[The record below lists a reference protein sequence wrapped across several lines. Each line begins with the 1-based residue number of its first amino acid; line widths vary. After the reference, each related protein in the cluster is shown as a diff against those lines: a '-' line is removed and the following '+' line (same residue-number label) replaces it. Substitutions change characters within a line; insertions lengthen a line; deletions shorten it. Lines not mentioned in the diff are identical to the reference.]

1 MRTMTQRRRVTA
13 QLLKAVAAV
22 FVLAMAAHSAGLV
35 YYNRHEFPTAT
46 IGATY
51 EPPNGRGE
59 MPITQVV
66 AQGPAERAGLRAG
79 DRIRTVNGQPLV
91 TAYPLWNAID
101 RGRPGDRVALAV
113 LQPNGSEVHDA
124 ALELEA
130 PVIPFDTAVAPI
142 TAVRLAALNIL
153 AFYPVPF
160 LIVVAIVLTQRY
172 HDRHAWL
179 LAVLFASF
187 SAGTRPLD
195 LEPVIHPLLRKPLI
209 TYSLFWALV
218 PQGALNCFFATF
230 PERTPLDR
238 RLPWLKV
245 VLLGVPLVVGAVLA
259 TVTLFRV
266 ETPAYL
272 RPGGLRPPAL
282 MAIGVHAAMGY
293 GLGLGSLAWNAFR
306 GRPETKRRTRV
317 MLWGTAGAILPVV
330 IVGSISAGAGI
341 EFIEFP
347 FWVWV
352 GSILALFLL
361 PLSFA
366 YAVVK
371 HQVMEIPVLLR
382 RSARYVVV
390 RHAIITVGVVIGF
403 ALTFAFAAIFSRV
416 FPDDPRTGVSEMEL
430 RVLSGVAG
438 ALFGVLTAVA
448 TRKGLS
454 RITRRVDRSFFREE
468 YDARQLLQ
476 DLARRTRGASDR
488 QQLAALLERSLGDA
502 LHPSTILV
510 LLRTEAG
517 GLEPVVAPDRSDRPS
532 VDATEIARAADIRSG
547 VITIRSGELPAPLA
561 SLAAVHPELLA
572 AMLGHDEQLEGLIV
586 LGSRLSDEPYSRE
599 DRELVASV
607 AAQAGIALQSLRLAG
622 VIADRIEAE
631 RRAVHELEI
640 ARAVQAKLL
649 PQHVPALASLDY
661 AGICIQARQVGGDYY
676 DFLSLGPDRL
686 GLVLADISGKGISAA
701 LLMASLQA
709 SLRSHYNW
717 TPEDLP
723 QILRAVNRTFFD
735 STETSRYATLFVGIY
750 DEGAARLR
758 YANCGHPPPVLLGA
772 DGSVQHLNPTAGV
785 IGLFEEW
792 KCDVREIEL
801 GRGKTLVLF
810 SDGVVEAFDAHGN
823 EFGEERLV
831 DLLRAGTASRLPAD
845 LLVQSVVTAVQRHS
859 GPEPS
864 DDFTLI
870 VVRGLGVPSSQG
882 TSADREPVF
891 SSTRSAPSIS
901 FGPAARLRTLAEM
914 APYQS
919 TWQGRTKPHW
929 RANARLAANY
939 GSPEG
944 KDAAE
949 DRQAQTQRPLSHS
962 AALRRPAIGN

>member
-1 MRTMTQRRRVTA
+1 
-13 QLLKAVAAV
+13 
-22 FVLAMAAHSAGLV
+22 
-35 YYNRHEFPTAT
+35 
-46 IGATY
+46 
-51 EPPNGRGE
+51 
-59 MPITQVV
+59 
-66 AQGPAERAGLRAG
+66 
-79 DRIRTVNGQPLV
+79 
-91 TAYPLWNAID
+91 
-101 RGRPGDRVALAV
+101 
-113 LQPNGSEVHDA
+113 
-124 ALELEA
+124 
-130 PVIPFDTAVAPI
+130 
-142 TAVRLAALNIL
+142 
-153 AFYPVPF
+153 
-160 LIVVAIVLTQRY
+160 
-172 HDRHAWL
+172 
-179 LAVLFASF
+179 
-187 SAGTRPLD
+187 
-195 LEPVIHPLLRKPLI
+195 
-209 TYSLFWALV
+209 
-218 PQGALNCFFATF
+218 
-230 PERTPLDR
+230 
-238 RLPWLKV
+238 
-245 VLLGVPLVVGAVLA
+245 
-259 TVTLFRV
+259 V

-282 MAIGVHAAMGY
+282 TWVTLAIGVHSVMGY

-330 IVGSISAGAGI
+330 ILGSISTGAGI

-352 GSILALFLL
+352 GSLMALFLL

-382 RSARYVVV
+382 RSARYVAV

-454 RITRRVDRSFFREE
+454 RITRRVDRLFFREE

-488 QQLAALLERSLGDA
+488 QQLAELLERSLGDA

-510 LLRTEAG
+510 LLRTEADR
-517 GLEPVVAPDRSDRPS
+517 LEPVVAPNRSDGPS
-532 VDATEIARAADIRSG
+532 VDATEIERAADIRSG
-547 VITIRSGELPAPLA
+547 VVTIRSGELPAPLA
-561 SLAAVHPELLA
+561 SLAAAHPELLA
-572 AMLGHDEQLEGLIV
+572 AMQGHDEQLEGLIV

-607 AAQAGIALQSLRLAG
+607 AAQAGIALQGLRLAR

-640 ARAVQAKLL
+640 AREVQAKLL

-676 DFLSLGPDRL
+676 DFLKLGPDRL

-717 TPEDLP
+717 TPGDLP

-772 DGSVQHLNPTAGV
+772 DGSVQHLNTTAGV

-792 KCDVREIEL
+792 KCDIREIEL
-801 GRGKTLVLF
+801 GRGDTLVLF

-831 DLLRAGTASRLPAD
+831 DLLRAGAASRLPAD

-882 TSADREPVF
+882 TSAGREHVF
-891 SSTRSAPSIS
+891 SRTRSAPSIS
-901 FGPAARLRTLAEM
+901 
-914 APYQS
+914 
-919 TWQGRTKPHW
+919 
-929 RANARLAANY
+929 
-939 GSPEG
+939 
-944 KDAAE
+944 
-949 DRQAQTQRPLSHS
+949 SHS
-962 AALRRPAIGN
+962 

>member
-1 MRTMTQRRRVTA
+1 M
-13 QLLKAVAAV
+13 
-22 FVLAMAAHSAGLV
+22 
-35 YYNRHEFPTAT
+35 
-46 IGATY
+46 
-51 EPPNGRGE
+51 
-59 MPITQVV
+59 
-66 AQGPAERAGLRAG
+66 
-79 DRIRTVNGQPLV
+79 
-91 TAYPLWNAID
+91 
-101 RGRPGDRVALAV
+101 
-113 LQPNGSEVHDA
+113 
-124 ALELEA
+124 
-130 PVIPFDTAVAPI
+130 
-142 TAVRLAALNIL
+142 
-153 AFYPVPF
+153 
-160 LIVVAIVLTQRY
+160 
-172 HDRHAWL
+172 
-179 LAVLFASF
+179 
-187 SAGTRPLD
+187 
-195 LEPVIHPLLRKPLI
+195 IHPLLRKPLI
-209 TYSLFWALV
+209 TYSLLWAFV
-218 PQGALNCFFATF
+218 PQAALYCFFATF

-245 VLLGVPLVVGAVLA
+245 VLLGVAIVVGAVLA
-259 TVTLFRV
+259 TVTLFSG

-282 MAIGVHAAMGY
+282 TWVTLAIGVHSVMGY

-330 IVGSISAGAGI
+330 ILGSISAGAGI

-352 GSILALFLL
+352 GSLMALFLL
-361 PLSFA
+361 PLSFV

-488 QQLAALLERSLGDA
+488 QQLAELLERSLGDA

-517 GLEPVVAPDRSDRPS
+517 RLEPVVAPDRSDRPS
-532 VDATEIARAADIRSG
+532 VDATEIERAADIRSG
-547 VITIRSGELPAPLA
+547 VVTIRSGELPAPLA

-572 AMLGHDEQLEGLIV
+572 AMQGHDEQLEGLIV

-607 AAQAGIALQSLRLAG
+607 AAQAGIALQSLRLAR

-640 ARAVQAKLL
+640 AREVQAKLL
-649 PQHVPALASLDY
+649 PQHVPAFASLDY

-676 DFLSLGPDRL
+676 DFLNLGPDRL

-772 DGSVQHLNPTAGV
+772 DGSVQHLNTTAGV

-792 KCDVREIEL
+792 KCDIREIEL
-801 GRGKTLVLF
+801 GRGDTLVLF

-882 TSADREPVF
+882 TSTDREHVF
-891 SSTRSAPSIS
+891 RRTRSAPSIS
-901 FGPAARLRTLAEM
+901 S
-914 APYQS
+914 YS
-919 TWQGRTKPHW
+919 
-929 RANARLAANY
+929 
-939 GSPEG
+939 
-944 KDAAE
+944 
-949 DRQAQTQRPLSHS
+949 
-962 AALRRPAIGN
+962 

>member
-1 MRTMTQRRRVTA
+1 MRVPA
-13 QLLKAVAAV
+13 ELLKAVAAV
-22 FVLAMAAHSAGLV
+22 FVLAMTAHSAGII
-35 YYNRHEFPTAT
+35 YYNRHSFPTAT

-51 EPPNGRGE
+51 APPNGRGE

-101 RGRPGDRVALAV
+101 RGRPGDTVALAV

-124 ALELEA
+124 ALQLEA

-153 AFYPVPF
+153 SFYPVPF

-209 TYSLFWALV
+209 AYSLFWAFV
-218 PQGALNCFFATF
+218 PQGALYCFFATF

-245 VLLGVPLVVGAVLA
+245 VLLGVPIVVGTVLA
-259 TVTLFRV
+259 TVTLFSA

-282 MAIGVHAAMGY
+282 TWVTFAIGVHSVVGY

-330 IVGSISAGAGI
+330 ILGSISAGAGI

-352 GSILALFLL
+352 GSLMALFLL

-382 RSARYVVV
+382 RSARYLVV

-476 DLARRTRGASDR
+476 DLARRTRGVSDR
-488 QQLAALLERSLGDA
+488 QQLAELLERSLGDA

-517 GLEPVVAPDRSDRPS
+517 RLEPVVAPDRSDGPS
-532 VDATEIARAADIRSG
+532 VDATEIERAADIRSG
-547 VITIRSGELPAPLA
+547 VVTIRSGELPAPLA

-572 AMLGHDEQLEGLIV
+572 AMQGHDEQLEGLIV
-586 LGSRLSDEPYSRE
+586 LGTRLSDEPYGRE

-607 AAQAGIALQSLRLAG
+607 AAQAGIALQSLRLAR

-640 ARAVQAKLL
+640 AREVQAKLL
-649 PQHVPALASLDY
+649 PQHLPALASLDY

-676 DFLSLGPDRL
+676 DFLKLGPDRL

-750 DEGAARLR
+750 DEGTARLR

-785 IGLFEEW
+785 IGLFEDW
-792 KCDVREIEL
+792 KCDIREIEL
-801 GRGKTLVLF
+801 GRGDMLVLF

-831 DLLRAGTASRLPAD
+831 NLLRAGIASRLPAD

-870 VVRGLGVPSSQG
+870 VVRGLGVPASQG
-882 TSADREPVF
+882 TSADREHVF
-891 SSTRSAPSIS
+891 SPRSAVS
-901 FGPAARLRTLAEM
+901 
-914 APYQS
+914 
-919 TWQGRTKPHW
+919 
-929 RANARLAANY
+929 Y
-939 GSPEG
+939 GS
-944 KDAAE
+944 
-949 DRQAQTQRPLSHS
+949 
-962 AALRRPAIGN
+962 